1 MGFDDQDKIFL
12 AQETVVTNSEAT
24 DNTAIS
30 SLLRRISDMPDMI
43 RMYTFQ

>member
-12 AQETVVTNSEAT
+12 AQETMVTNSEAT
-24 DNTAIS
+24 DNTVLS
-30 SLLRRISDMPDMI
+30 SHLKIISDMPDMI